1 MFRNILS
8 ALVAAAFLATLAAR
22 VSAADEVKCEGK
34 IVRIDGDAIAVL
46 QATTKEQQMKIEP
59 ATKITSGGKPVNP
72 IDLKI
77 GQQVKCMC
85 DRHGEELICTTME
98 IMRDTP

>member
-8 ALVAAAFLATLAAR
+8 AVMAVAFLGALAAR
-22 VSAADEVKCEGK
+22 VSAADEVKCEGAIMK
-34 IVRIDGDAIAVL
+34 IDGDTITVL
-46 QATTKEQQMKIEP
+46 PDTTKEQQMKIEP
-59 ATKITSGGKPVNP
+59 ATKITSAGKPVTP

-77 GQQVKCMC
+77 GQKVRCAC